1 MALRHRLDR
10 KPLDRAATATVAF
23 GPLSC
28 QTAGLDSHAA
38 KEATMQLFDTHAH
51 LGLIHD
57 DPIEQLLA
65 VQEAKHAGVRAF
77 VCISNNLVD
86 FVDTYEQLSQ
96 DHSIH
101 YSAGISP
108 SEVDRLPNG
117 WEARLEDLAGCERV
131 VAIGETGL
139 DYYRK
144 YGDRDSQIDLFV
156 RQLEIA
162 ERVGLP
168 VVIHNRDAGS
178 DLLAVLRDKLPARGG
193 VLHCYSEDL
202 EFAKR
207 ALELDLFIS
216 FAGNVTYRNARNLQE
231 AAAAI
236 PLERMLI
243 ETETPFM
250 VPASRR
256 GERNRPAYLEETA
269 RFVADLRDLPVE
281 TFAAAVFANSQRFF
295 GVSG

>member
-1 MALRHRLDR
+1 
-10 KPLDRAATATVAF
+10 
-23 GPLSC
+23 
-28 QTAGLDSHAA
+28 
-38 KEATMQLFDTHAH
+38 MQLFDTHAH

-65 VQEAKHAGVRAF
+65 VQEAKHAGVQAF
-77 VCISNNLVD
+77 VCISNNLID
-86 FVDTYEQLSQ
+86 FVDTYEQLVQ
-96 DHSIH
+96 EPSIY
-101 YSAGISP
+101 YSVGISP
-108 SEVDRLPNG
+108 SEVDRLPGG
-117 WEARLEDLAGCERV
+117 WEARLAELAGRERV

-144 YGDRDSQIDLFV
+144 YGDRDSQVHLFA

-162 ERVGLP
+162 DRVGLP
-168 VVIHNRDAGS
+168 VVIHNRDAGA

-216 FAGNVTYRNARNLQE
+216 FAGNVTYRSARNLQE
-231 AAAAI
+231 TAAAI
-236 PLERMLI
+236 PLDRLLI

-269 RFVADLRDLPVE
+269 RFVAELRGLPVE
-281 TFAAAVFANSQRFF
+281 RFAAAVFANSRRFF
-295 GVSG
+295 QVNG

>member
-1 MALRHRLDR
+1 
-10 KPLDRAATATVAF
+10 
-23 GPLSC
+23 
-28 QTAGLDSHAA
+28 
-38 KEATMQLFDTHAH
+38 MQLFDTHAH
-51 LGLIHD
+51 LGLVHD

-77 VCISNNLVD
+77 VCISNNLTD
-86 FVDTYEQLSQ
+86 FVDTYRHLSQ
-96 DHSIH
+96 DPSIY
-101 YSAGISP
+101 YSVGVSP
-108 SEVDRLPNG
+108 SEVDHLPND
-117 WEARLEDLAGCERV
+117 WEARLTELAGRERV
-131 VAIGETGL
+131 AAIGETGL

-144 YGDRDSQIDLFV
+144 YGDRDSQVHLFV

-162 ERVGLP
+162 DRVGLP
-168 VVIHNRDAGS
+168 VVIHNRDAGA

-216 FAGNVTYRNARNLQE
+216 FAGNVTYRSARNLQE
-231 AAAAI
+231 AAAGI
-236 PLERMLI
+236 PLDRLLI

-269 RFVADLRDLPVE
+269 RFVADLRGLPAE
-281 TFAAAVFANSQRFF
+281 QFCDAVFANSQRFF
-295 GVSG
+295 RVNG

>member
-1 MALRHRLDR
+1 
-10 KPLDRAATATVAF
+10 
-23 GPLSC
+23 
-28 QTAGLDSHAA
+28 
-38 KEATMQLFDTHAH
+38 MQLFDTHAH

-65 VQEAKHAGVRAF
+65 VQEAKHAGVHAF
-77 VCISNNLVD
+77 VCISNNLID
-86 FVDTYEQLSQ
+86 FADTYEQLSQ
-96 DHSIH
+96 EPSIY

-117 WEARLEDLAGCERV
+117 WEARLEELAGRERV

-144 YGDRDSQIDLFV
+144 YGDRDLQINLFV

-178 DLLAVLRDKLPARGG
+178 DLLAVLRDKLPTRGG
-193 VLHCYSEDL
+193 VLHCYSEGLD
-202 EFAKR
+202 FAKR
-207 ALELDLFIS
+207 ALELNLFIS
-216 FAGNVTYRNARNLQE
+216 FAGNVTYRSARILQE
-231 AAAAI
+231 VAAAI
-236 PLERMLI
+236 PLERLLI

-269 RFVADLRDLPVE
+269 RFVADLRDLPADQ
-281 TFAAAVFANSQRFF
+281 FADAVFANSQRFF
-295 GVSG
+295 QVNDGRGHAPP

>member
-1 MALRHRLDR
+1 
-10 KPLDRAATATVAF
+10 
-23 GPLSC
+23 
-28 QTAGLDSHAA
+28 
-38 KEATMQLFDTHAH
+38 MQLFDTHAH
-51 LGLIHD
+51 LGLVHD

-77 VCISNNLVD
+77 VCISNNLTD
-86 FVDTYEQLSQ
+86 FADTYRHLSQ
-96 DHSIH
+96 DLSIY
-101 YSAGISP
+101 YSVGVAP

-117 WEARLEDLAGCERV
+117 WEARLTELAGRERV

-144 YGDRDSQIDLFV
+144 YGDRDSQVHLFV

-162 ERVGLP
+162 DRVGLP
-168 VVIHNRDAGS
+168 VVIHNRDAGA

-216 FAGNVTYRNARNLQE
+216 FAGNVTYRSARNLQE
-231 AAAAI
+231 AAAGI
-236 PLERMLI
+236 PLDRLLI

-269 RFVADLRDLPVE
+269 RFVADLRGLPAE
-281 TFAAAVFANSQRFF
+281 QFCDAVFANSQRFF
-295 GVSG
+295 QVNG

>member
-1 MALRHRLDR
+1 
-10 KPLDRAATATVAF
+10 
-23 GPLSC
+23 
-28 QTAGLDSHAA
+28 
-38 KEATMQLFDTHAH
+38 MQLFDTHAH
-51 LGLIHD
+51 LGLVHD

-77 VCISNNLVD
+77 VCISNNLAD
-86 FVDTYEQLSQ
+86 FVDTYRHLSQ
-96 DHSIH
+96 DPSIY
-101 YSAGISP
+101 YSVGVSP
-108 SEVDRLPNG
+108 SEVDHLPND
-117 WEARLEDLAGCERV
+117 WEARLTEMAGRERV

-144 YGDRDSQIDLFV
+144 YGDRDSQVHLFV

-162 ERVGLP
+162 DRVGLP
-168 VVIHNRDAGS
+168 VVIHNRDAGA

-216 FAGNVTYRNARNLQE
+216 FAGNVTYRSARNLQE
-231 AAAAI
+231 AAAGI
-236 PLERMLI
+236 PLDRLLI

-269 RFVADLRDLPVE
+269 RFVADLRGLPAE
-281 TFAAAVFANSQRFF
+281 QFCDAVFANSQRFF
-295 GVSG
+295 RVND

>member
-1 MALRHRLDR
+1 
-10 KPLDRAATATVAF
+10 
-23 GPLSC
+23 
-28 QTAGLDSHAA
+28 
-38 KEATMQLFDTHAH
+38 MQLFDTHAH

-65 VQEAKHAGVRAF
+65 VQEAKHVGVQAF
-77 VCISNNLVD
+77 VCISNNLDD
-86 FVDTYEQLSQ
+86 FADTYEQLGQ
-96 DHSIH
+96 DPAIH
-101 YSAGISP
+101 YSVGISP

-117 WEARLEDLAGCERV
+117 WEARLAKLAGGERV

-144 YGDRDSQIDLFV
+144 YGDRDSQISLFV

-178 DLLAVLRDKLPARGG
+178 DLLAVLRDKLPTRGG

-202 EFAKR
+202 EFARR
-207 ALELDLFIS
+207 ALELNLFIS
-216 FAGNVTYRNARNLQE
+216 FAGNVTYRSARTLQE
-231 AAAAI
+231 VAAAI
-236 PLERMLI
+236 PLERLLL

-269 RFVADLRDLPVE
+269 RFVADLRDMPLDR
-281 TFAAAVFANSQRFF
+281 FAAAVFANSQRFF
-295 GVSG
+295 QVSAGGGVAHP